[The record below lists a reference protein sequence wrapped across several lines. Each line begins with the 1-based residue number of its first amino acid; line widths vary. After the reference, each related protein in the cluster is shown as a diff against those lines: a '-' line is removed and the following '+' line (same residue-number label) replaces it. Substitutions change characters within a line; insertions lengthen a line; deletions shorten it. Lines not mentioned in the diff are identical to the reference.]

1 MCAAHCSKLRKLL
14 SNAWQWYTTDT
25 TSRQL
30 SLRQKSPSLTPRTN
44 QMTDA
49 FVLCFADSARSGSF
63 RFIVINFIY
72 SSIWAES
79 ALLRYTCMCIN
90 LSKTIDATVC
100 LYYIYLS
107 IYLFV
112 SVFVLL
118 CVYLEIDL
126 NGDCTNP
133 NDIYCKTGLTC
144 DANACSKCGVFNI
157 RENVYA

>member
-1 MCAAHCSKLRKLL
+1 MIRKEKHDQDELALQYSDCCESVCACVWCMCVCMCAAHCSKLRKLL

-44 QMTDA
+44 QMTAA

-90 LSKTIDATVC
+90 LSTLQFAYIIYFYPSICLC
-100 LYYIYLS
+100 LYLCYY
-107 IYLFV
+107 
-112 SVFVLL
+112 VF
-118 CVYLEIDL
+118 I
-126 NGDCTNP
+126 
-133 NDIYCKTGLTC
+133 
-144 DANACSKCGVFNI
+144 
-157 RENVYA
+157 